1 MRSTNEIWI
10 NFRAGRYAPTVPVF
24 GAIVLFLM
32 FLLMNQ
38 GATSMLQSLAEDTQ
52 NRYLGNQPLSDV
64 ILVIMLAA
72 AISSALI
79 MLFWP
84 RFEAPRPQMVV
95 KHYFGHADATT
106 ERERASQQLRLP
118 VMRYFLTAIAQLR
131 RVRAYLGFAG

>member
-10 NFRAGRYAPTVPVF
+10 NFRGGRYAPTVPVF

-32 FLLMNQ
+32 FLLMNK
-38 GATSMLQSLAEDTQ
+38 GATSVLQSLAEDTQ
-52 NRYLGNQPLSDV
+52 NRYIGGQPLSDV
-64 ILVIMLAA
+64 IMVIMLASA
-72 AISSALI
+72 VSSALI

-84 RFEAPRPQMVV
+84 RFEPPRQQVVV
-95 KHYFGHADATT
+95 KHYFGHSDATP
-106 ERERASQQLRLP
+106 ERERASQQLRLS